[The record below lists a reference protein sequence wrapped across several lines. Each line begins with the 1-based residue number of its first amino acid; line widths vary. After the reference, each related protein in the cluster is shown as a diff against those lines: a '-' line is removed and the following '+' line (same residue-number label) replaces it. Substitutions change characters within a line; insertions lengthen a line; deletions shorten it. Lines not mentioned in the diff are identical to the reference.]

1 MLTRTLLLVAALLV
15 AACSGSTASTDPSAG
30 GPVDASGSWVLTA
43 GTANGQPIPI
53 VEGRPITLQIEGATV
68 GGQSAC
74 NQYFGELTLVDGTVR
89 IGGLGGT
96 EMACEEPVMA
106 SEAAYL
112 DALGTV
118 VGARMDGSSL
128 VLAGPAV
135 ELRFDPAQ

>member
-1 MLTRTLLLVAALLV
+1 
-15 AACSGSTASTDPSAG
+15 
-30 GPVDASGSWVLTA
+30 
-43 GTANGQPIPI
+43 
-53 VEGRPITLQIEGATV
+53 
-68 GGQSAC
+68 
-74 NQYFGELTLVDGTVR
+74 
-89 IGGLGGT
+89 
-96 EMACEEPVMA
+96 MACEEPVMA